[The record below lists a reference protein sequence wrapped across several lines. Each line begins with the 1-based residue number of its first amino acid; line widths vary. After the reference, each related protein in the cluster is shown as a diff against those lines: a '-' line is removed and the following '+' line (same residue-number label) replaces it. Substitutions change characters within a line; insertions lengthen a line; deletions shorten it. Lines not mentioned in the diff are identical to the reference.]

1 MGDLNAAITGLLIAL
16 FSTKGAALGLATLIL
31 LAAVGI
37 LIGVYFTRVVPIR
50 KAVQRRII
58 DFPRTV
64 EPAGLEPLSAMMSQP
79 GKQSFNL
86 ERAWAAFRSA
96 LLLTPDG
103 QLRSGAPA
111 WTVFNVVTS
120 ETQVLG
126 WWSNLFVA
134 IGLIFTFLGVVAALS
149 EATNVLG
156 TGGANTAVMQAAL
169 SGLLTITATKFWTS
183 IAGILASVILR
194 IFERRWSSRIDEAV
208 EDLCEIIDVRIPPVS
223 PGMLAGEQ
231 LNEMKRQT
239 EMLAEIRDA
248 LSVQPQRARAS

>member
-16 FSTKGAALGLATLIL
+16 FSTKGAALGLAALIL

-50 KAVQRRII
+50 RAVQRRII

-156 TGGANTAVMQAAL
+156 AGGANTAVMQAAL

>member
-1 MGDLNAAITGLLIAL
+1 MPGIAALNTALTGLLIAI
-16 FSTKGAALGLATLIL
+16 FSTKGAALALAFMIL

-37 LIGVYFTRVVPIR
+37 LIGVYYTRVVPIR
-50 KAVQRRII
+50 KAVQRRIV

-64 EPAGLEPLSAMMSQP
+64 SPGELEAVSSVMARPD
-79 GKQSFNL
+79 KQSFNL
-86 ERAWAAFRSA
+86 ERAWAGFRSS
-96 LLLTPDG
+96 LTLTPEG
-103 QLRSGAPA
+103 ELRSGAPA
-111 WTVFNVVTS
+111 WTVFNIVTS
-120 ETQVLG
+120 ETSVLG

-149 EATNVLG
+149 EATSVLG
-156 TGGANTAVMQAAL
+156 ASSSMAGMQLAL

-194 IFERRWSSRIDEAV
+194 VCERRWASRIDEAV
-208 EDLCEIIDVRIPPVS
+208 EDLCEIIDARIPPVS

-239 EMLAEIRDA
+239 ELLAAIQTA
-248 LSVQPQRARAS
+248 LSRTRAA

>member
-1 MGDLNAAITGLLIAL
+1 MPGLAVLNTALTGILISL
-16 FSTKGAALGLATLIL
+16 FSTPGAALGLA
-31 LAAVGI
+31 GCI
-37 LIGVYFTRVVPIR
+37 LIAMVIILFGVYFTRVVPIG

-64 EPAGLEPLSAMMSQP
+64 SPAELEAVSSVMARPDR
-79 GKQSFNL
+79 QSFNL
-86 ERAWAAFRSA
+86 ERAWAGFRSS
-96 LLLTPDG
+96 LTLTPTG
-103 QLRSGAPA
+103 ELRSGAPA
-111 WTVFNVVTS
+111 WVTFNIVTS
-120 ETQVLG
+120 ETGVLG

-149 EATNVLG
+149 EATSVL
-156 TGGANTAVMQAAL
+156 TQKGASTATMQLAL

-194 IFERRWSSRIDEAV
+194 ICERRWSARIDEAV
-208 EDLCEIIDVRIPPVS
+208 EDLCEIIDARIPPVS

-239 EMLAEIRDA
+239 ELLASISTA
-248 LSVQPQRARAS
+248 LSRPRAA

>member
-1 MGDLNAAITGLLIAL
+1 LNAAITGLLIAL
-16 FSTKGAALGLATLIL
+16 FSTKGAALGLAALIL

-50 KAVQRRII
+50 RAVQRRII

-156 TGGANTAVMQAAL
+156 AGGANTAVMQAAL